1 MQISMQVDYSGSF
14 LQAVDR
20 VIAYEKRGLDIV
32 WVAEAYGFDSPTL
45 MGYLAAKTDRV
56 KIGAGIMPIYSR
68 TPALI
73 AQTAAGLDEVSQGR
87 AILGLGAS
95 GPQVI
100 EGWHGVVYDQP
111 VARTREI
118 IKICRNVWSR
128 QPLVNDGI
136 YQIPLPKGLGTGLG
150 RPLKI
155 ITTPHRERIPIFV
168 ASLGFKNVEMTFAN
182 ADGWLPIFYV
192 PEKAAEVWGNAIRS
206 GLKMRDPSL
215 AAPEI
220 VGGGMLAIG
229 ENVEHLRELGRGIL
243 ALYIGGMGA
252 RGKNFYND
260 LAVRYGYEEQARK
273 IQDLYLAGE
282 KAKAMAE
289 VPAELLEATS
299 LIGPRSYV
307 AERVSAYKES
317 GVTILGV
324 TPVGEDPLGS
334 FDELM
339 KIVRQVG

>member
-14 LQAVDR
+14 LKAVDQ
-20 VIAYEKRGLDIV
+20 VVAYEKRGLDIA

-56 KIGAGIMPIYSR
+56 KIGAGIIPIYSR

-100 EGWHGVVYDQP
+100 EGWHGIAYDQP
-111 VARTREI
+111 IARTREI
-118 IKICRNVWSR
+118 IHICRSVWSR
-128 QPLVNDGI
+128 QLLVNDGI
-136 YQIPLPKGLGTGLG
+136 YQIPLPAGEGTGLG
-150 RPLKI
+150 KPLKI
-155 ITTPHRERIPIFV
+155 ITKPVRENIPIFV
-168 ASLGFKNVEMTFAN
+168 ASLGYKNVEMTFAT

-192 PEKAAEVWGNAIRS
+192 PEKASDVWGKAIKA
-206 GLKMRDPSL
+206 GLEKRDPGL
-215 AAPEI
+215 GTPEI

-229 ENVEHLRELGRGIL
+229 DNVEHLRELGRGAL

-252 RGKNFYND
+252 KGKNFYND
-260 LAVRYGYEEQARK
+260 LAVRYGYGEQANK
-273 IQDLYLAGE
+273 IQDLYLSGE
-282 KAKAMAE
+282 KVRAMAE
-289 VPAELLEATS
+289 VPDELLEATS
-299 LIGPRSYV
+299 LIGPKGYV
-307 AERVSAYKES
+307 ADRLAAYKES

-324 TPVGEDPLGS
+324 TPVGDDPLGS
-334 FDELM
+334 FDTLVE
-339 KIVRQVG
+339 IVNHAG

>member
-1 MQISMQVDYSGSF
+1 
-14 LQAVDR
+14 
-20 VIAYEKRGLDIV
+20 
-32 WVAEAYGFDSPTL
+32 
-45 MGYLAAKTDRV
+45 
-56 KIGAGIMPIYSR
+56 
-68 TPALI
+68 
-73 AQTAAGLDEVSQGR
+73 
-87 AILGLGAS
+87 
-95 GPQVI
+95 
-100 EGWHGVVYDQP
+100 
-111 VARTREI
+111 
-118 IKICRNVWSR
+118 
-128 QPLVNDGI
+128 
-136 YQIPLPKGLGTGLG
+136 
-150 RPLKI
+150 
-155 ITTPHRERIPIFV
+155 
-168 ASLGFKNVEMTFAN
+168 
-182 ADGWLPIFYV
+182 
-192 PEKAAEVWGNAIRS
+192 
-206 GLKMRDPSL
+206 
-215 AAPEI
+215 
-220 VGGGMLAIG
+220 MLAIG

-260 LAVRYGYEEQARK
+260 LAVRYGYEEQASK